1 MSDLVQYIRNR
12 AATLRVRAGSA
23 MDPDVRADYTSGAR
37 HLELVADEL
46 DAEFH
51 VSDEDE

>member
-1 MSDLVQYIRNR
+1 MSDPVRYIRNR
-12 AATLRVRAGSA
+12 AATLRSKSA
-23 MDPDVRADYTSGAR
+23 STMDPDVRADYTSGAR